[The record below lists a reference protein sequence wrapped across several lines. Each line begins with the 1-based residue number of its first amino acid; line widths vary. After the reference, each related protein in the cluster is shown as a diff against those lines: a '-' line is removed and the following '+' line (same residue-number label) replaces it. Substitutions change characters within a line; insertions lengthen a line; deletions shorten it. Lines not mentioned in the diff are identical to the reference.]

1 MKGMVVDYRQE
12 TEEMMQEDEYVEAWG
27 KESRAEL
34 EKWKK
39 SDVSRMGNDERALH
53 ESTLPYR
60 EGVFYTSCG
69 QEEAMEELKAWTGHG

>member
-34 EKWKK
+34 EK
-39 SDVSRMGNDERALH
+39 
-53 ESTLPYR
+53 
-60 EGVFYTSCG
+60 
-69 QEEAMEELKAWTGHG
+69 